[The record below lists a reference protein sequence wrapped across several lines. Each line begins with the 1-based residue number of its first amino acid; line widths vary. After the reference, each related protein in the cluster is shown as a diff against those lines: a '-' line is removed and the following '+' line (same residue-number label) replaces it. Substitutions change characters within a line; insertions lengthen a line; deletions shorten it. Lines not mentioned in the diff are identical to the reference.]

1 MTDHVLLCDFSF
13 GSYMKLALG
22 TPGLRPSEST
32 LYAVDG
38 RKDFDEAITDFL
50 SAHGHPRL
58 IGAALASRGWELKGK
73 IQLPE
78 KGLTIDRDDLRKL
91 AGVQRVNL
99 VNNFVARALAI
110 PRLRRDERIKVCGGE
125 AMEEQVIAVLGPH
138 FGLGQAALA
147 PDGVGGWTAMPC
159 EGGHTDLPVVTD
171 REWEVFKVLQKRHGH
186 VPREVVISFKGLIE
200 LFSALAEVNGADA
213 QVTTAEEI
221 MALANIGD
229 PLAVEALSMCSAWL
243 AAMASD
249 VALILGARGGIYLTG
264 DLMDLMA
271 ELFDADAFCRRY
283 ADKGRLSHFVEEI
296 PVYRT
301 QAKDLEIMGLQTLF
315 D

>member
-1 MTDHVLLCDFSF
+1 MNHVLLCDFSF

-22 TPGLRPSEST
+22 TPGLRPGEPS
-32 LYAVDG
+32 LYSIG
-38 RKDFDEAITDFL
+38 SKKDFEEAVTDFL
-50 SAHGHPRL
+50 SAHGYPRL
-58 IGAALASRGWELKGK
+58 VGAALASRGWERNGR

-78 KGLTIDRDDLRKL
+78 KGLALDRDDLRQL
-91 AGVQRVNL
+91 LDIQRVNL

-110 PRLRRDERIKVCGGE
+110 PHLRQDEHIKVCGGD

-147 PDGVGGWTAMPC
+147 PDGMGGWTAMPC
-159 EGGHTDLPVVTD
+159 EGGHSDLPVVTD
-171 REWEVFKVLQKRHGH
+171 REWEVFKILQRRHGH
-186 VPREVVISFKGLIE
+186 VPREFAISFAGLVE
-200 LFSALAEVNGADA
+200 LFQALAEIHGTDA
-213 QVTTAEEI
+213 AATTAEEI

-229 PLAVEALSMCSAWL
+229 PLAVEAISMCCAWL

-271 ELFDADAFCRRY
+271 EVFDADAFCRRY
-283 ADKGRLSHFVEEI
+283 ADKGRLSHFVSDI

-301 QAKDLEIMGLQTLF
+301 DAKNLEIIGLQTLF

>member
-1 MTDHVLLCDFSF
+1 MTGHVLLCDFSF

-22 TPGLRPSEST
+22 TPGLRPGEPS
-32 LYAVDG
+32 LYAING

-50 SAHGHPRL
+50 SAHSQPRL
-58 IGAALASRGWELKGK
+58 IGAALASRGWELNGK

-78 KGLTIDRDDLRKL
+78 KGLTIDRDDLRQL

-110 PRLRRDERIKVCGGE
+110 PRLRSDERVKVCGGD

-147 PDGVGGWTAMPC
+147 PDGMGGWTAMPC
-159 EGGHTDLPVVTD
+159 EGGHSDLPVVTD
-171 REWEVFKVLQKRHGH
+171 QEWEVFKILQKRHGH
-186 VPREVVISFKGLIE
+186 VPREFVISFAGLVE
-200 LFSALAEVNGADA
+200 LFKALNQIHGSEARA
-213 QVTTAEEI
+213 TTAEEI

-229 PLAVEALSMCSAWL
+229 PLAVETLSMCSAWL

-271 ELFDADAFCRRY
+271 EVFDDDAFCRRY
-283 ADKGRLSHFVEEI
+283 VDKGRLSHFIEEI

-301 QAKDLEIMGLQTLF
+301 QAKDLEIVGLQTLF